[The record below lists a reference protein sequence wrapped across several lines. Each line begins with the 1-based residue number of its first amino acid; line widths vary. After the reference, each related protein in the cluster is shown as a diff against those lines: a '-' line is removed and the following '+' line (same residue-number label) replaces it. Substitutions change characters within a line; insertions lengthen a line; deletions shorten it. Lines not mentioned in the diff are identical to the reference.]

1 MPHGAIKIL
10 ELLPNKLLKN
20 FGLVNNGKAILLYHA
35 YGALCE
41 KTLPIIGHEEFSVCY
56 NQDIGKELYETS

>member
-35 YGALCE
+35 YGILCE
-41 KTLPIIGHEEFSVCY
+41 KISQIF
-56 NQDIGKELYETS
+56 